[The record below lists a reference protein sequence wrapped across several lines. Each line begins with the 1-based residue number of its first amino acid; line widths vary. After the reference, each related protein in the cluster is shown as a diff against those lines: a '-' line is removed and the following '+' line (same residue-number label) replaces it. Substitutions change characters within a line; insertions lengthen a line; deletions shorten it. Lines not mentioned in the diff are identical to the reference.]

1 MTEVDVSFS
10 QRPRAFSAPAATLEY
25 FVAAHTN
32 PFSPRSVADTACVT
46 SPHQPTLVSAS
57 PARSPSKLGLG
68 VVATSVFCASSASL
82 PNPRD
87 PRPFAA
93 TMFPTYSVAAD
104 LSLGVTSPIE
114 STALGTSSSS
124 NHLLHPPLSIQTAQA
139 FLRTLPVAPTSLGK
153 DHVLTTSPMSQRSG
167 DDARTVVSNIALASV
182 KELSKRGPTSEL
194 NVSPS
199 KSTSSDHIEDVS
211 VSAEFYKTKYLEA
224 VEQATAEREAS
235 RARQIA
241 WEHEQATWAA
251 KETDY
256 QTKLQFAEAHNR
268 MQRENGE
275 RTIKSCSDLEG
286 ENKTLRRE
294 LLGSSEQV
302 EKYKEIAAR
311 CGRELKTN
319 INLNKDLQGQL
330 DLYRGNTSIPLL
342 ASQPELLVLK
352 KHNDELEESNTKLL
366 NRLAKATK
374 DFAEEKKQLV
384 AEIAILR
391 AAAAA
396 RGAAQ
401 Q

>member
-1 MTEVDVSFS
+1 CILLPKAKGVQCSC
-10 QRPRAFSAPAATLEY
+10 R
-25 FVAAHTN
+25 N
-32 PFSPRSVADTACVT
+32 
-46 SPHQPTLVSAS
+46 
-57 PARSPSKLGLG
+57 AR
-68 VVATSVFCASSASL
+68 VFC
-82 PNPRD
+82 
-87 PRPFAA
+87 
-93 TMFPTYSVAAD
+93 
-104 LSLGVTSPIE
+104 
-114 STALGTSSSS
+114 
-124 NHLLHPPLSIQTAQA
+124 
-139 FLRTLPVAPTSLGK
+139 
-153 DHVLTTSPMSQRSG
+153 
-167 DDARTVVSNIALASV
+167 RTVVSNIALASV

-384 AEIAILR
+384 AEIAALR

-396 RGAAQ
+396 RGAGTQ
-401 Q
+401 E